1 MKTEEELNAIKAEVE
16 SLSSK
21 LSSLTEEELTMVSGG
36 EEVSNPIIEGLIVAG
51 LLAAAKIILSTIVP
65 ETEDE
70 FIDWIYNHRDATDA
84 IVYST
89 LSAFGLIIYSTLSWD
104 KREQFWRRVYKMIQS

>member
-51 LLAAAKIILSTIVP
+51 LFAAAKIILSTIVP

-70 FIDWIYNHRDATDA
+70 FIDWVKNHPDETNV
-84 IVYST
+84 ILYGT
-89 LSAFGLIIYSTLSWD
+89 ISAFGLIIYSSLSWE
-104 KREQFWRRVYKMIQS
+104 KKEQFWRRVYKMIQS